1 MFLKDCVSVQLMLI
15 LIICD
20 TIGNVP
26 DLVNYIAERQYKKK
40 KLKLYRSKNYEIN
53 KNSDN
58 ILRYCIK
65 GFQH

>member
-1 MFLKDCVSVQLMLI
+1 MLI

-20 TIGNVP
+20 TIGNIP